1 MNSNPESLPL
11 ADLLVVDDTP
21 DNLRLLSTM
30 LSEQGYKVRK
40 VMSGQLAL
48 RVVSAAPPDL
58 ILLDINMPGM
68 NGYEVCQKLKANT
81 QTAEIPVIFISAL
94 DDVWDKV
101 KAFEV
106 GGIDYIT
113 KPFQGE
119 EVVAR
124 VRNHLTLRSLSKQLG
139 EQNAR
144 LMAEIR
150 ERQQAEE
157 ALRQSEARERE
168 KSTQLELALQE
179 LKRTQTQL
187 IQSEKM
193 SSLGQMVAGFA
204 HEINNP
210 VSFIYGNLFLARQY
224 FEDLCNLVKIYEETY
239 PDATPE
245 IQQIILDLDLKFVIE
260 DWKNLMNSMQV
271 GAERIQEVV
280 LSLQHFSRLNKA
292 KLESIDIHEGI
303 NTALRLLQH
312 RLRAGNYCAGCS
324 YSASVTPHKDE
335 SVTPTAQ
342 PVVRNLNDTE
352 FEQLIHQEIQVIK
365 EYGQLPRV
373 SCYANQLNQV
383 FLNLLNNAID
393 ALENHPLSRK
403 ITIRTSVENRE
414 IRTETEE
421 RTEESKTPNLK
432 SQDSPSR
439 LPLPHYSHV
448 VIQIADNGPGI
459 SEELIKKIFDP
470 FFTTKTVGRG
480 MGLGLATCYQ
490 IVVEQHG
497 GQLSCVSTP
506 GQGTEITVKIPVQPE
521 S

>member
-1 MNSNPESLPL
+1 MNSNLASLPV

-81 QTAEIPVIFISAL
+81 KTAEIPVIFISAL

-106 GGIDYIT
+106 GGVDYIT

-124 VRNHLTLRSLSKQLG
+124 VRNHLTLRSLSKQLE
-139 EQNAR
+139 EQNSR
-144 LMAEIR
+144 LMAEIQ

-168 KSTQLELALQE
+168 KSTQLELALQQ

-193 SSLGQMVAGFA
+193 SSLGQMVAGVA

-224 FEDLCNLVKIYEETY
+224 FQDLYSLVKTYQDTY
-239 PDATPE
+239 PDSTPE
-245 IQQIILDLDLKFVIE
+245 IQQMMLDLDLKFVVE
-260 DWKNLMNSMQV
+260 DWEKLMNSMQV
-271 GAERIQEVV
+271 GAERIQDIV
-280 LSLQHFSRLNKA
+280 LSLQNFSRLNKA
-292 KLESIDIHEGI
+292 KLESVDIHERI
-303 NTALRLLQH
+303 NTALRLLQP
-312 RLRAGNYCAGCS
+312 RLQPGNYCAGCT
-324 YSASVTPHKDE
+324 YSPSIKPYKDVSVASIAHLA
-335 SVTPTAQ
+335 S
-342 PVVRNLNDTE
+342 RNYNETE
-352 FEQLIHQEIQVIK
+352 FDSVIRPEIQVIQ

-393 ALENHPLSRK
+393 ALENHPLPRK

-414 IRTETEE
+414 ARTK
-421 RTEESKTPNLK
+421 TEESKTLNLK
-432 SQDSPSR
+432 NQDSPSR
-439 LPLPHYSHV
+439 LLIPHNSYV

-480 MGLGLATCYQ
+480 MGLGLAACYQ

-506 GQGTEITVKIPVQPE
+506 GQGTEITVKIPVTPE